1 MMSYN
6 KTVNFDQSY
15 IMDEGMGLLFTG
27 NSQGNIN
34 KKSSDNGY
42 RLEKAQLTDMGSMLD
57 LWKATPGLGVG
68 KGDGKDALHDFMQ
81 RNPSTC
87 LVLRIDEGLIGTVLG
102 GFDGRRGYIYHLAV
116 HPGYQGKGYGKVLLN
131 QVIDEL
137 KSLGALKIHLFV
149 FDDNQTAIGFYYHQ
163 GWELRQDIKVFS
175 WDAAR
180 DNK

>member
-1 MMSYN
+1 
-6 KTVNFDQSY
+6 
-15 IMDEGMGLLFTG
+15 MGLLFTD
-27 NSQGNIN
+27 NSRGNIN
-34 KKSSDNGY
+34 KKQAGDFEQKSVAPSSGY
-42 RLEKAQLTDMGSMLD
+42 RVEKAQLTDMVPMLN

-68 KGDGKDALHDFMQ
+68 KGDGEDSLRDFMQ

-87 LVLRIDEGLIGTVLG
+87 LVLRIDEGIVATVLG

-116 HPGYQGKGYGKVLLN
+116 HPDYQGKGYGKVLLN
-131 QVIDEL
+131 QVINEL

-149 FDDNQTAIGFYYHQ
+149 FNDNQSATGFYHHQ
-163 GWELRQDIKVFS
+163 GWELRQDIQVFS